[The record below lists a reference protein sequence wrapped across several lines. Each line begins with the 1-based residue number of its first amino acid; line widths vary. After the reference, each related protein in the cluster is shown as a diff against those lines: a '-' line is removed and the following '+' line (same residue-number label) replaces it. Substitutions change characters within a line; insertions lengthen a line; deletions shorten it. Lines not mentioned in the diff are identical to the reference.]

1 MTADRADL
9 WIGLTRL
16 YLRLGKPAEARRY
29 AQMADGFWTKHDPA
43 SRWAGESA
51 YWLGQSLVA
60 SGSAQ
65 ASIEPLRR
73 AGRILSSSP
82 SASDQTLLHHLH
94 AGRETAGSLTTNRS

>member
-1 MTADRADL
+1 VDL

-16 YLRLGKPAEARRY
+16 YLRAGESRGALRY
-29 AQMADGFWTKHDPA
+29 AQLADEFWSKHDPA

-51 YWLGQSLVA
+51 YWLGQSLIA

-73 AGRILSSSP
+73 AERILSSSTF
-82 SASDQTLLHHLH
+82 ASDQLLVRHLR
-94 AGRETAGSLTTNRS
+94 AGRGTAGSRTATRS